1 MKIDFDGIQAFVTIA
16 ELGGFNKAA
25 EHLHVT
31 QTALTRRVQ
40 KLESYLG
47 LKLLDRT
54 TRYVELTAVGR
65 DFLPQARSIVH
76 DMTMAVGR
84 LKDMSRTHRGSFTL
98 ACVPTM
104 AAHILPMLI
113 HQYSATHPDNR
124 IRLVDAASYEV
135 RDAVLN
141 NQAELGISIQGEGHP
156 DLAEWPLFD
165 DPLMFFC
172 RTDHP
177 LSDAPSVSWADMA
190 GADLIVVSNLTAT
203 RVFMDYQLAKRG
215 ISLTSAYEVQ
225 HHATAIS
232 LVAAGIGCAILPAS
246 TYGQGDRPNLRRIA
260 LTSPVVQRK
269 VILLSR
275 RKASL
280 SPAAQAFH
288 DLVRQTYAK
297 PSARTNSSKTAARDG
312 VSISGA
318 KRELQR

>member
-1 MKIDFDGIQAFVTIA
+1 MSNGLTEIWQMKIDFDGIQAFVVIA

-65 DFLPQARSIVH
+65 DFLPQARAIVGE
-76 DMTMAVGR
+76 MTAAVGR
-84 LKDMSRTHRGSFTL
+84 LKDMSKNARGNFTL

-104 AAHILPMLI
+104 AAQILPKLMRECANS
-113 HQYSATHPDNR
+113 YPRNR
-124 IRLVDAASYEV
+124 IRLLDATSYEV

-141 NQAELGISIQGEGHP
+141 SQAELGIGIHGELHP
-156 DLAEWPLFD
+156 ELTEIPLFD

-172 RTDHP
+172 RESNP
-177 LSDAPSVSWADMA
+177 LSNMKSVTWSDMS

-215 ISLTSAYEVQ
+215 ISLSGAYEVQ

-232 LVAAGIGCAILPAS
+232 LVAAGVGCAILPAS
-246 TYGQGDRPNLRRIA
+246 TFQEGDRPGVRRIP
-260 LTSPVVQRK
+260 LISPVVKRK
-269 VILLSR
+269 VILVT
-275 RKASL
+275 RKNSTL
-280 SPAAQAFH
+280 SPAAEAFY
-288 DLVRQTYAK
+288 DLVKKTQFAD
-297 PSARTNSSKTAARDG
+297 TNA
-312 VSISGA
+312 
-318 KRELQR
+318 

>member
-1 MKIDFDGIQAFVTIA
+1 MKIDFDGIQAFVVIA

-65 DFLPQARSIVH
+65 DFLPQARAIVGE
-76 DMTMAVGR
+76 MTAAVGR
-84 LKDMSRTHRGSFTL
+84 LKDMSKHARGNFTL

-104 AAHILPMLI
+104 AAEILPKLMREYANSYP
-113 HQYSATHPDNR
+113 HNR
-124 IRLVDAASYEV
+124 IRLLDATSYEV

-141 NQAELGISIQGEGHP
+141 SQAELGIGIHGETHP
-156 DLAEWPLFD
+156 DLDEVPLFD

-172 RTDHP
+172 RESNP
-177 LSDAPSVSWADMA
+177 LSAMKTVTWSDMS

-215 ISLTSAYEVQ
+215 ISLSGAYEVQ

-232 LVAAGIGCAILPAS
+232 LVAAGVGCAILPAS
-246 TYGQGDRPNLRRIA
+246 TFQEGDRPGVRRIP
-260 LTSPVVQRK
+260 LVSPVVKRK
-269 VILLSR
+269 VILVT
-275 RKASL
+275 RKNCTL
-280 SPAAQAFH
+280 SPAAEAFF
-288 DLVRQTYAK
+288 DLVK
-297 PSARTNSSKTAARDG
+297 KTHCTGTAP
-312 VSISGA
+312 
-318 KRELQR
+318 

>member
-1 MKIDFDGIQAFVTIA
+1 MKIDFDGIQAFVVIA

-65 DFLPQARSIVH
+65 DFLPQARAIVSE
-76 DMTMAVGR
+76 MTAAVGR
-84 LKDMSRTHRGSFTL
+84 LKDMSKNSRGSFTL

-104 AAHILPMLI
+104 AAHILPDLI
-113 HQYSATHPDNR
+113 REYAQTCPRNR
-124 IRLVDAASYEV
+124 IRLLDATSYEV

-141 NQAELGISIQGEGHP
+141 NQAELGIGIHGEQHP
-156 DLAEWPLFD
+156 DLIETHLFD

-172 RTDHP
+172 RDSNP
-177 LSDAPSVSWADMA
+177 LSQMTSVTWSDMS

-215 ISLTSAYEVQ
+215 ISLSGAYEVQ

-232 LVAAGIGCAILPAS
+232 LVAAGVGSAILPAS
-246 TYGQGDRPNLRRIA
+246 TFHEGDRPGVRRIP
-260 LTSPVVQRK
+260 LVGPVVKRK
-269 VILLSR
+269 VILTQ
-275 RKASL
+275 RKNTTL
-280 SPAAQAFH
+280 SPAAEAFCH
-288 DLVRQTYAK
+288 LVKATHYAK
-297 PSARTNSSKTAARDG
+297 
-312 VSISGA
+312 
-318 KRELQR
+318 